1 MILSKQ
7 FGALL
12 ALSVMCAMSAA
23 KEKTNVF
30 VYEPNAKP
38 FEHADL
44 MEGSSI
50 VGVILGIGLLGIFI
64 LTTIVII
71 IKDEIQRHADY
82 KQKRD
87 QIKKECLDKGYNFD
101 EPDKKAEYKAWKK
114 AKIL

>member
-1 MILSKQ
+1 MTSSQVL
-7 FGALL
+7 GALL
-12 ALSVMCAMSAA
+12 GLCMFCAQASA

-30 VYEPNAKP
+30 VYDPSAKP

-50 VGVILGIGLLGIFI
+50 VGVILGIGLLGVFI

-87 QIKKECLDKGYNFD
+87 AIKQECLAKGYNFD
-101 EPDKKAEYKAWKK
+101 EADKKKEYQEWKK

>member
-1 MILSKQ
+1 MIASRQ
-7 FGALL
+7 FAALL
-12 ALSVMCAMSAA
+12 GATLFATLCSA

-30 VYEPNAKP
+30 VYEPDAKP
-38 FEHADL
+38 FEHEEL
-44 MEGSSI
+44 EGSSL
-50 VGVILGIGLLGIFI
+50 VGVIIGIGLLGIFI

-101 EPDKKAEYKAWKK
+101 EADKRTEYKAWKK

>member
-1 MILSKQ
+1 MIASKQ
-7 FGALL
+7 STALLGALL
-12 ALSVMCAMSAA
+12 LATLTVA

-30 VYEPNAKP
+30 VYDPSAKP
-38 FEHADL
+38 FEHDKL
-44 MEGSSI
+44 EGSSI
-50 VGVILGIGLLGIFI
+50 AGVILGIGLLGVFI

-87 QIKKECLDKGYNFD
+87 AIKKECLDKGYNFD
-101 EPDKKAEYKAWKK
+101 EAEKKAEYKEWKK